1 MEVGSWRDPEVARDL
16 TILAVCVVVTVFAV
30 TLPVGLV
37 ALLLLPIAVG
47 SLVAILMR
55 LRGGPEKSLAGPMEL
70 PHRGPNASRISLAGF
85 PGGAFVV
92 GFVWMFWFG
101 APGLRPVVVA
111 AGALGALGGA
121 ALVLIGRRHRT
132 PTATPLGLHG
142 HTAAKDAE
150 ESQDTIR

>member
-92 GFVWMFWFG
+92 ASCGCSGSARQGYARSSWPRVPWGRW
-101 APGLRPVVVA
+101 
-111 AGALGALGGA
+111 AGQRLC
-121 ALVLIGRRHRT
+121 
-132 PTATPLGLHG
+132 
-142 HTAAKDAE
+142 
-150 ESQDTIR
+150 